1 MMKFDVH
8 CAQCGSHPS
17 AQPDE
22 SQLAELGM
30 TVEYEQAN
38 EQQPSGRRSDAT
50 AIASGMGRVVGA
62 VTVGAVSGAVFF
74 IRSLVGQTV
83 ATTPEEVHQQ
93 NTIERAIRNSKR

>member
-1 MMKFDVH
+1 
-8 CAQCGSHPS
+8 
-17 AQPDE
+17 
-22 SQLAELGM
+22 
-30 TVEYEQAN
+30 
-38 EQQPSGRRSDAT
+38 
-50 AIASGMGRVVGA
+50 MGRVVGA